1 MCLVKDL
8 ESGWSG
14 LGSSW
19 VGSDLGAPVY
29 IWLLLAANPDCL
41 VLDVLDLVL
50 DVLGLDVVSGGLGRR
65 CWRAGNSGL
74 GLVRS

>member
-1 MCLVKDL
+1 MFLVKDL
-8 ESGWSG
+8 ESGWFG

-29 IWLLLAANPDCL
+29 IWLFLAANPEC
-41 VLDVLDLVL
+41 LVL
-50 DVLGLDVVSGGLGRR
+50 DVLGLDVVSGGLGHG

>member
-14 LGSSW
+14 LVWEAPGLDLIW
-19 VGSDLGAPVY
+19 VLQFRF
-29 IWLLLAANPDCL
+29 WLFLAANPEC
-41 VLDVLDLVL
+41 LVL
-50 DVLGLDVVSGGLGRR
+50 DVLGLDVVSGGLGHR